1 MSLFRKVET
10 TFWGLPLSP
19 DAQRVGLYLITGP
32 CTTRVPGLVKIGRAA
47 LAEELG
53 LTDEATKAA
62 LQQLEDLGQIRADW
76 KARLV
81 WRPEAIL
88 LHPPSNPNMVLGW
101 CWEWSQLPRCALLE
115 EAREAFG
122 RVLAMRGPDYV
133 EAFDRVLC
141 GDAARDARERTTTTE
156 GNNRFGNGS
165 ANGIGN
171 GSENRSGNGS
181 GNGSPNRSGN
191 KDQGSRTEVRG
202 EEEGPERATRAD
214 RSGVGVEA
222 KAPAEVAPTRPSGF
236 AVSDEARKQARSTV
250 EAWGSACAP
259 LPTPVLDD
267 VLIGGVARAV
277 AVDPRRAAPAWWAD
291 VARAV
296 ALDTYA
302 RQARW
307 TLRDVLRVEGR
318 LEEYAERAAT
328 VRVEQ
333 ARRAAPEPPRAPLDR
348 DAADRARRE
357 ASAVVLGPRPARVV
371 PRGDTTIVYDS
382 PPRGAG

>member
-32 CTTRVPGLVKIGRAA
+32 CTTRVPGLLKIGRAA

-53 LTDEATKAA
+53 LTDEAARAA
-62 LQQLEDLGQIRADW
+62 LGELEDIGQIRADW

-115 EAREAFG
+115 EAREAFA
-122 RVLAMRGPDYV
+122 RVLAMRGADYV
-133 EAFDRVLC
+133 EAFERVLC
-141 GDAARDARERTTTTE
+141 GDAARDARERTTTE

-165 ANGIGN
+165 ANGWPN
-171 GSENRSGNGS
+171 GSEDRSANGS
-181 GNGSPNRSGN
+181 GNGSTNGSGN
-191 KDQGSRTEVRG
+191 KDQGSRTEVQG

-214 RSGVGVEA
+214 RSGVGVA
-222 KAPAEVAPTRPSGF
+222 ARPAAPAAPTE
-236 AVSDEARKQARSTV
+236 EATRQARRAV

-307 TLRDVLRVEGR
+307 TLRDVLRVDGR

-357 ASAVVLGPRPARVV
+357 ASAVVLGPRPPRVV

>member
-53 LTDEATKAA
+53 LTDEAARAA
-62 LQQLEDLGQIRADW
+62 LGELEDIGQIRADW

-115 EAREAFG
+115 EAREAFS

-133 EAFDRVLC
+133 EAFERVLC
-141 GDAARDARERTTTTE
+141 GDAARDARERTTE

-165 ANGIGN
+165 ANG
-171 GSENRSGNGS
+171 
-181 GNGSPNRSGN
+181 SPNGSGN

-222 KAPAEVAPTRPSGF
+222 RPAAPAAPTE
-236 AVSDEARKQARSTV
+236 EATRQARRAV

-267 VLIGGVARAV
+267 VLIGVVARAV
-277 AVDPRRAAPAWWAD
+277 ALDPRRAAPAWWAD

-307 TLRDVLRVEGR
+307 TLRDVLRVDGR

-382 PPRGAG
+382 PTGRGAG